1 MTTVAERLAT
11 ALAPYA
17 DEMFGLLGNGNAYV
31 VDALLRLTPI
41 RYTAVRHEVATVAS
55 ADAYYRATRKLA
67 IATATYGAGF
77 TNTVTALAEAS
88 MQRTPMLVLVGDA
101 PTTGARPWDLDQ
113 DAIAAACQVQTI
125 TARAD
130 YAAAAVND
138 AVRLALTERR
148 PVVLALPYDLPTA
161 TSTEAEVAPIDFDQA
176 LASERPEADAQALD
190 RLAAELAAARKPII
204 LAGRGALDAR
214 YDLTALADRLGA
226 ITVTTA
232 AARGLFAGRALDAG
246 ICGGFSSE
254 RTAGYLAE
262 ADVIV
267 AVGAGLNQF
276 TMGFGRLFPQ
286 ARLAQVDLLE
296 VATHPA
302 VDTFVRADAASAAA
316 ALLERIPAPE
326 HETWPGLA
334 RDTVATAQ
342 FDRPFGRTSTDAQQP
357 SPTANDGQLD
367 PRAVTA
373 AIDAHL
379 PAERLIATDGG
390 HFIGW
395 ANTYLT
401 VPGPDSVVLVGT
413 AFQSIGL
420 GFSSA
425 PGAAVAANADGRML
439 VLATGDGGGLMALAD
454 LDSLVRTAER
464 ATVIVY
470 NDAAYTAEI
479 TQYGMQGLDER
490 PMRIDQVSFAGLA
503 QALGARGTEVRTLAD
518 LDEWAEWT
526 AAGEPGTWVLDCR
539 VSGEVIAPYQLEIME
554 NLKRQVAQTR

>member
-17 DEMFGLLGNGNAYV
+17 DEMFGLLGNGNAFV
-31 VDALLRLTPI
+31 VDAMLRLTPI

-77 TNTVTALAEAS
+77 TNTITALTEAS
-88 MQRTPMLVLVGDA
+88 MARIPMLVLVGDA
-101 PTTGARPWDLDQ
+101 PTTGLRPWDLDQ
-113 DAIAAACQVQTI
+113 DAITRAVGVKNVTV
-125 TARAD
+125 RAD
-130 YAAAAVND
+130 YVAAAVND
-138 AVRLALTERR
+138 AVRFALIERR
-148 PVVLALPYDLPTA
+148 PVVLSLPYDLPVV
-161 TSTEAEVAPIDFDQA
+161 TSDEGDVAPIDFDQV
-176 LASERPEADAQALD
+176 LASERPQADAVALKA
-190 RLAAELAAARKPII
+190 LARDLAAARTPVI
-204 LAGRGALDAR
+204 LAGRGALGAR
-214 YDLTALADRLGA
+214 GDLAELADRLGA

-232 AARGLFAGRALDAG
+232 AARGLFTGRALDAG

-254 RTAGYLAE
+254 PTADYLAA
-262 ADVIV
+262 ADLIV
-267 AVGAGLNQF
+267 AFGAGLNQF
-276 TMGFGRLFPQ
+276 TMGFGRMFAQ
-286 ARLAQVDLLE
+286 ARLVQLDLADT
-296 VATHPA
+296 ATHPA
-302 VDTFVRADAASAAA
+302 VETFIRTDAADAAAV
-316 ALLERIPAPE
+316 LLAHTPAPE
-326 HETWPGLA
+326 HATWPSLD
-334 RDTVATAQ
+334 RDAVAAAQ
-342 FDRPFGRTSTDAQQP
+342 FDRPFGRTSTDAEDP
-357 SPTANDGQLD
+357 SPIAADGQLD

-373 AIDAHL
+373 AIDEQL

-395 ANTYLT
+395 ANTYLS

-425 PGAAVAANADGRML
+425 PGAAIAANADGRML

-454 LDSLVRTAER
+454 LDSLVRTAKR

-503 QALGARGTEVRTLAD
+503 QAVGAHGTEVLTLND
-518 LDEWAEWT
+518 LDAWAEWV
-526 AAGEPGTWVLDCR
+526 ASGENGTWVLDCR

-554 NLKRQVAQTR
+554 NLKRQAAAAR